1 MPIIASELICFGTAV
16 HPEDDVTAGVGGA
29 IDTLIRVGFEAALA
43 ADDTLDVVSDD
54 GGDGRTVTI
63 TGRLASGAIDSEV
76 YTIVGTTQQIGTKT
90 FERILK
96 VVTTSGP
103 TETITIEEASGSTT
117 VILVPPLTTEVR
129 RMNYDSV
136 SSGSTKEVYEKLH
149 WKNTDPALTLT
160 NPFTTLNSHLADPDG
175 GVKIAVALVKND
187 SVTIATRLIA
197 PPTVTFVDDG
207 TDQATPSD
215 LDAGDSI
222 GIWIEVNLGANDAA
236 FKGNYVTQLK
246 GTTV

>member
-1 MPIIASELICFGTAV
+1 MPITAAELICFGSDV

-29 IDTLIRVGFEAALA
+29 IDTLIRVGFETPLA
-43 ADDTLDVVSDD
+43 ANDTVDCLSDAAD
-54 GGDGRTVTI
+54 TRTVTV
-63 TGRLASGAIDSEV
+63 TGRLASGAIDSEAFIL
-76 YTIVGTTQQIGTKT
+76 TGTTPVVGLKT

-96 VVTTSGP
+96 AVTTSDP
-103 TETITIEEASGSTT
+103 TETVTIRRSSAGAT
-117 VILVPPLTTEVR
+117 VILIPPVTTEVR

-136 SSGSTKEVYEKLH
+136 SSGSTKKVYEKLH
-149 WKNTDPALTLT
+149 WKNTNGTLTLT

-175 GVKIAVALVKND
+175 GVKIAVTLVKND
-187 SVTIATRLIA
+187 IVTVATRLIT

-207 TDQATPSD
+207 TDQAAPSD
-215 LDAGDSI
+215 LAAGDSI
-222 GIWIEVNLGANDAA
+222 GIWIEVNLGVNDAA